1 MVFSPF
7 HWIFLAFGRWRT
19 SSCLRWPLLMA
30 CTLTG
35 LRRVWFLN
43 GLFFYGFFC
52 KFLNSSCK
60 CKPLPSR
67 RGQWWRWRMLLTSSL
82 GALGGPGLLFFRPW
96 RNYAPQLHHWG
107 RNLFPD
113 PSSSFQDPKAPIL
126 YWIFRSQFGFQI
138 GVPVFSV
145 TICWVECS
153 GIICNLGI

>member
-1 MVFSPF
+1 MENKQSLEMASADGLYINEAEACMVLD
-7 HWIFLAFGRWRT
+7 WT
-19 SSCLRWPLLMA
+19 VMA
-30 CTLTG
+30 
-35 LRRVWFLN
+35 
-43 GLFFYGFFC
+43 FC
-52 KFLNSSCK
+52 KFNRNSSCQ

-67 RGQWWRWRMLLTSSL
+67 RGQWWRWQILLTSSL
-82 GALGGPGLLFFRPW
+82 GALAGPGLLFFFFRPW
-96 RNYAPQLHHWG
+96 RNYALQLHHWG

-145 TICWVECS
+145 TTCWVECS